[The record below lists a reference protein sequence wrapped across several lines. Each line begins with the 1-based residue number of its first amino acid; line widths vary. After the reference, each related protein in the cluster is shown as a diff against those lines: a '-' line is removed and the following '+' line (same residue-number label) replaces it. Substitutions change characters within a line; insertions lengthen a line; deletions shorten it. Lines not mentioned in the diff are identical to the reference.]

1 MNDQIDGLYISG
13 VWVCEADAV
22 LTFQGNDLTQPDAR
36 TASYSNSF
44 TLPDSLTVRDLLQ
57 GAEQVDAGGG
67 LIYQQLPAQLID
79 EGEVI
84 FRGVAEFVSF
94 KGGWKTNL
102 YDSMISFFDAIKK
115 KNLQDLDLSR
125 LDHSWTLDYITKI
138 AGAAEGVVYPLID
151 YGGIDSG
158 VVPYDTMTPAIYV
171 KDIVAQICKE
181 AGYRP
186 VGDWLD
192 DPLFK
197 ALALPFVGQDPKS
210 HDQDWIDD
218 RSARVTTPADNAI
231 MLKNGSP
238 INMLLPLSNDSSK
251 GYEQGKLKPYSTTRY
266 AYVVPQNMRVLV
278 EAQVLF
284 YSLTSYGAAE
294 VRLILERNG
303 QEVRQEYFTVGGYAD
318 HMDAGDSLM
327 INTSVDCLKGDEL
340 TLRLT
345 GSSRTSIS
353 KYQYFFTQA
362 VGDMWADFKPDASV
376 HLGDLWPV
384 SANMPDVSC
393 SDLVLT
399 IAKAMCG
406 TFEVDS
412 FRKTVR
418 LNRLDSV
425 LENRANCRDWSE
437 NVDESEEPELF
448 VQIEPYTGKNWC
460 RWKENDNKSDIGY
473 GDGFLSCGNSP
484 NPAETPLFDLPFMAS
499 VQSANTVNS
508 YGAPI
513 LIKTRSIS
521 VSGDSTT
528 IDKNDAAPRL
538 ILIEPTKKV
547 EVQTKVASTDGAIR
561 ETPVTL
567 TACWFAVRPEGAR
580 TESNSF
586 SLAFSPVLGQ
596 TEEPLLVR
604 YFAALKRTLRRP
616 RMLTVSMYL
625 QPSDI
630 AILDLS
636 IPIRLQRVRAGSLDL
651 NDGYYYLNK
660 LSSYRSGRTCKATL
674 IAV

>member
-1 MNDQIDGLYISG
+1 MIDGLYISG

-44 TLPDSLTVRDLLQ
+44 TLPDSLAVRDLLQ
-57 GAEQVDAGGG
+57 GAEQVDAGGPYPYRQLPVQ
-67 LIYQQLPAQLID
+67 LIY

-84 FRGVAEFVSF
+84 FRGVVEFVSF
-94 KGGWKTNL
+94 QAGWKVNL
-102 YDSMISFFDAIKK
+102 YDSMISFFDAIKDK
-115 KNLQDLDLSR
+115 SLQKLDLSR
-125 LDHSWTLDYITKI
+125 LDHSWTLDYITQI
-138 AGAAEGVVYPLID
+138 AGATEGVSYPLID

-158 VVPYDTMTPAIYV
+158 VVPYDTMCPAIYV
-171 KDIVAQICKE
+171 KDIFGQICKE
-181 AGYRP
+181 AGYKP
-186 VGDWLD
+186 VGTWLE
-192 DPLFK
+192 DPLFQK
-197 ALALPFVGQDPKS
+197 LALPFVGQDPKS
-210 HDQDWIDD
+210 HDQDWVDD
-218 RSARVTTPADNAI
+218 RSARVTTPAGNAI
-231 MLKNGSP
+231 ILKNGSP
-238 INMLLPLSNDSSK
+238 INMLLPLSNDFSK
-251 GYEQGKLKPYSTTRY
+251 GYEQGKSKPYSTTRY

-303 QEVRQEYFTVGGYAD
+303 QEVKQEYFTVGGYAD
-318 HMDAGDSLM
+318 HMDAGDSLR
-327 INTSVDCLKGDEL
+327 INTSIDCLKGDEL

-362 VGDMWADFKPDASV
+362 VGDMWASYRPDALV

-384 SANMPDVSC
+384 SPNMPDISC

-406 TFEVDS
+406 TFEVDN

-418 LNRLDSV
+418 LNQLDSV
-425 LENRANCRDWSE
+425 LENRAICRDWSE
-437 NVDESEEPELF
+437 NVDESEEPELSI
-448 VQIEPYTGKNWC
+448 QIEPYTAKNWC
-460 RWKENDNKSDIGY
+460 KWKENDNKPDIGY
-473 GDGFLSCGNSP
+473 GDGFLTCGNSP
-484 NPAETPLFDLPFMAS
+484 NPAETTLFELPFMAS
-499 VQSANTVNS
+499 VQSVNTVNS
-508 YGAPI
+508 YGAPV
-513 LIKTRSIS
+513 LIKTRSIT
-521 VSGDSTT
+521 VSGDSKT
-528 IDKNDAAPRL
+528 INKNDAAPRL
-538 ILIEPTKKV
+538 ILIEPTRKV
-547 EVQTKVASTDGAIR
+547 TVQTKIANQEGAIS
-561 ETPVTL
+561 EVPVEL
-567 TACWFAVRPEGAR
+567 TACWFALRPEGAR

-630 AILDLS
+630 ASLDLS
-636 IPIRLQRVRAGSLDL
+636 VPIRLQKVRVGSLEL

-660 LSSYRSGRTCKATL
+660 LGSYRSGRSCKATL
-674 IAV
+674 IAI